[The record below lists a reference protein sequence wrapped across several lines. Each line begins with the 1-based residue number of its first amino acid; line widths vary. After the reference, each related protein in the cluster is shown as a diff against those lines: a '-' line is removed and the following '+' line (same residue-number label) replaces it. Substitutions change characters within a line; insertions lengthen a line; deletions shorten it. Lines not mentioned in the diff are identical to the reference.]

1 MSAGSLTPGLL
12 CASDAVVV
20 ISHLI
25 SPHSWQFCVVD
36 CMEGTW
42 QKNAVL
48 SVVSTRIHSA
58 DEIKG
63 REGILYKEQAL
74 GYRKGW
80 KQAGEMA

>member
-12 CASDAVVV
+12 CASHAVVV
-20 ISHLI
+20 ISQLI
-25 SPHSWQFCVVD
+25 SSHSWLFCVD

-42 QKNAVL
+42 QKNAML

>member
-12 CASDAVVV
+12 CALDAVVV

-25 SPHSWQFCVVD
+25 SSHSWLFCVD
-36 CMEGTW
+36 CMEGIW

>member
-1 MSAGSLTPGLL
+1 
-12 CASDAVVV
+12 
-20 ISHLI
+20 
-25 SPHSWQFCVVD
+25 
-36 CMEGTW
+36 MEGTW

-80 KQAGEMA
+80 KQAGEMT